1 MNCTDKWERSWVKVS
16 HFEAAGRT
24 GADVSFVESSPFYQW
39 SEAPT
44 LRTSFWKIFKLKTLK
59 SAKVW
64 AWLTAKM
71 YRGFWSS

>member
-39 SEAPT
+39 SEDPT
-44 LRTSFWKIFKLKTLK
+44 LRTIVNGK
-59 SAKVW
+59 S
-64 AWLTAKM
+64 LN
-71 YRGFWSS
+71 